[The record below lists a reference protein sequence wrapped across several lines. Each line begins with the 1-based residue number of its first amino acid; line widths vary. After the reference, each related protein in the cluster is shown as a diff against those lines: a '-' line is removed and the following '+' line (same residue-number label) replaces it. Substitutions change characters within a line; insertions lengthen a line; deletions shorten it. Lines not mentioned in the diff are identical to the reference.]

1 MQYPIIL
8 IVKKKKKIQIFN
20 TFNQLKYNE
29 KKNCYKYSLLKHFC
43 VGKLTS
49 CFRCWSMWEGKL
61 KHQSTHQTFKVL
73 FCNYVKSRS
82 YSNGK
87 RNGNIINRV
96 F

>member
-8 IVKKKKKIQIFN
+8 ILKENKKKYFKFSILLINLNTMKKI
-20 TFNQLKYNE
+20 
-29 KKNCYKYSLLKHFC
+29 CYKYSLLKHFC

-61 KHQSTHQTFKVL
+61 KHQSTDQTFKVL

-82 YSNGK
+82 YSNG
-87 RNGNIINRV
+87 NIIHRV